1 MKCMALDGIFIYSIL
16 NELTDNLLGGRVE
29 KINQP
34 EKDEIVLTIKNRRKN
49 YKLSISASP
58 VYPKIHL
65 TEINKTNPKKAPMF
79 CMVLRKHISSGK
91 LIDIR
96 QLDMDRVIFLDFESS
111 DEMGFNS
118 IYTLVIEI
126 MGRHSNITL
135 IRKRDNMVMDSIK
148 HLTPEINSVRS
159 IYPGIPY
166 IFPPSS
172 SKLDPLNFNLEDME
186 EFISVN
192 SIKCDEKIFSTVF
205 TGISGIF
212 SKELYKLFSQK
223 YNLTSSTWINDMF
236 HFSADIFANVRN
248 NSFHFSS
255 YLKNEKIKDFYC
267 LGLHNV
273 YNKEY
278 KVYSSPS
285 KLLEE
290 FYFQKDKS
298 DRLNNKSSDLQKLIN
313 VNLERCEKKEKI
325 LTKNIEEA
333 GKKDSYRILGEL
345 LTSNIYAIKK
355 GDSSIRVQNFYS
367 DQLEYIDIKL
377 DENKT
382 PSENIQKYFK
392 KYNKLK
398 KTEEASLNQLKL
410 AHDEVEYLNSV
421 LANIKNAD
429 SYEDIEEIKKELIE
443 SGYIRYK
450 KSNKIKNSVHSKP
463 MKFISSDGIEIYVG
477 KNNLQND
484 NLTLKFADKRDI
496 WLHTKNIPGSHVII
510 KNFGNIPDK
519 TLEEAAAL
527 SAYYSKSKDS
537 SKVAVDYTQVKNV
550 HKPNASK
557 PGMVIY
563 YTNKTIYVS
572 PEKPDIKQI
581 Q

>member
-1 MKCMALDGIFIYSIL
+1 MALDGIFIYSVL
-16 NELTDNLLGGRVE
+16 KELTDNLLGGRVE

-34 EKDEIVLTIKNRRKN
+34 EKDEIILTIKNRRKN
-49 YKLSISASP
+49 YKLLISASP

-79 CMVLRKHISSGK
+79 CMVLRKHINSGK
-91 LIDIR
+91 LIDIH
-96 QLDMDRVIFLDFESS
+96 QLDMDRIIFLDFESS

-118 IYTLVIEI
+118 IYTLIIEI

-135 IRKRDNMVMDSIK
+135 IRKRDNMIMDSIK
-148 HLTPEINSVRS
+148 HITSEVNSVRS
-159 IYPGIPY
+159 IYPGINY
-166 IFPPSS
+166 KFPPSS
-172 SKLDPLNFNLEDME
+172 SKLNPLNFNLEE
-186 EFISVN
+186 LKKFISVN
-192 SIKCDEKIFSTVF
+192 IIKCDGKVFSTVF
-205 TGISGIF
+205 TGISTTF
-212 SKELYKLFSQK
+212 SKELYELFLK
-223 YNLTSSTWINDMF
+223 RYNITASTWVNNLF
-236 HFSADIFANVRN
+236 HFSVDIFSSVRS

-255 YLKNEKIKDFYC
+255 YLQNGKIKDFYC
-267 LGLHNV
+267 LKLQYI

-278 KVYSSPS
+278 KVYNSPS
-285 KLLEE
+285 RLLEE

-313 VNLERCEKKEKI
+313 INLERCLKKEKI
-325 LTKNIEEA
+325 LTQNIEEA
-333 GKKDSYRILGEL
+333 RTKNKYRILGEL

-355 GDSSIRVQNFYS
+355 GDSSIHVQNFYS
-367 DQLEYIDIKL
+367 NELEYVDIKL

-392 KYNKLK
+392 RYNKLK
-398 KTEEASLNQLKL
+398 KTEKASLNQLKL
-410 AHDEVEYLNSV
+410 AHDEIEYLNSV

-429 SYEDIEEIKKELIE
+429 NYEDIEEIKGELIE

-450 KSNKIKNSVHSKP
+450 RSSKIKNPVHSKP

-484 NLTLKFADKRDI
+484 NLTLKFADRKDI
-496 WLHTKNIPGSHVII
+496 WLHAKNIPGSHVII

-527 SAYYSKSKDS
+527 SAYYSKSKNS
-537 SKVAVDYTQVKNV
+537 SKVAVDYTEVKNV
-550 HKPNASK
+550 HKPNGAR

-572 PEKPDIKQI
+572 PEKPAINQI